1 MLPETLHVAI
11 ILSPFVA
18 LPLAGWL
25 GSRGTDGA
33 RLLALIPAALTGYF
47 TYAFWLVSTSG
58 PFTATVPW
66 APGLNLSISFHLDGL
81 SVLFA
86 TLITA
91 VGTLIVL
98 YAAKYLEAHTDAGR
112 FQISLFAF
120 MGSML
125 GLVLSDNVIV
135 LVRVLGAHR
144 IHLVPAD
151 RLRS

>member
-1 MLPETLHVAI
+1 MLPEALHVAI

-25 GSRGTDGA
+25 GSRGTNGA
-33 RLLALIPAALTGYF
+33 RLLALIPAALTGDF

-58 PFTATVPW
+58 PFTATVSW

-112 FQISLFAF
+112 FRFLFAF

-135 LVRVLGAHR
+135 LFVFWELTGFTLNLLIGFDA
-144 IHLVPAD
+144 
-151 RLRS
+151 